1 MRYPEKVYQV
11 LEEFFGFYCD
21 DYDYRDEDMLA
32 LVESCFVNEEDV
44 ETAIEMGTWGNG
56 DVYTILDTQ
65 DYYVNSIFSGVV
77 SGEYTPAELVEST
90 KQLFQDLIDATFN

>member
-1 MRYPEKVYQV
+1 MKKNVLLLIQMHHAQAKDYQ
-11 LEEFFGFYCD
+11 
-21 DYDYRDEDMLA
+21 A
-32 LVESCFVNEEDV
+32 LPKFSNICFVNEEDV

-77 SGEYTPAELVEST
+77 SGEFTPAELVEST
-90 KQLFQDLIDATFN
+90 KQLFQDMIDATFNQ